1 MDNRDTSLYVRKL
14 RRLGGHE
21 LDYVLLNCIDG
32 TKRKEIG
39 QKGHQILMRR
49 RFMYQKS
56 LLKSNDM
63 KI

>member
-39 QKGHQILMRR
+39 QKGHQILMKR
-49 RFMYQKS
+49 RFM
-56 LLKSNDM
+56 
-63 KI
+63 